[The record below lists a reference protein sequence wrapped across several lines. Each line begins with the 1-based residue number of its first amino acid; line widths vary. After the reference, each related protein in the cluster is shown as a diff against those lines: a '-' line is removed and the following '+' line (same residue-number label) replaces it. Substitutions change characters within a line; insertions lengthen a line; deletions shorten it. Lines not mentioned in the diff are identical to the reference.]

1 MGIASREL
9 KHNGYKQ
16 EASEMINRITK
27 DAKSYE
33 DALAIM
39 CEYIEPV
46 DQYGMEDNFDDYD
59 SFDIGI

>member
-9 KHNGYKQ
+9 KRNGLKE
-16 EASEMINRITK
+16 EASEMINRITTT
-27 DAKSYE
+27 AKSYD

-46 DQYGMEDNFDDYD
+46 DEYGMNEDSDEY
-59 SFDIGI
+59 DIGI

>member
-9 KHNGYKQ
+9 KRNGLRE
-16 EASEMINRITK
+16 EASEMINRITTT
-27 DAKSYE
+27 AKSYD

-46 DQYGMEDNFDDYD
+46 DEYGMDEDFDEY
-59 SFDIGI
+59 DIGI

>member
-9 KHNGYKQ
+9 ERNGLRE

-27 DAKSYE
+27 NAKSYD

-39 CEYIEPV
+39 CEYIDPV
-46 DQYGMEDNFDDYD
+46 DQYDMNEYDD
-59 SFDIGI
+59 FEIDI

>member
-9 KHNGYKQ
+9 KHNGYRQ
-16 EASEMINRITK
+16 AASEMINRITK

-46 DQYGMEDNFDDYD
+46 DQYGMNDDFDDYD
-59 SFDIGI
+59 NFDIGI

>member
-1 MGIASREL
+1 
-9 KHNGYKQ
+9 
-16 EASEMINRITK
+16 MINRITK